1 VYGSIRNE
9 KSEKRRAKLVE
20 GFRLTSSLVLGNN
33 TFMNDKM
40 TVTPERVKYVIAGRL
55 MKEWFPT
62 RIPVDAD
69 EWLKIATQDASW
81 VVDELMAHG
90 LLKVEG
96 AK

>member
-1 VYGSIRNE
+1 M
-9 KSEKRRAKLVE
+9 E

-62 RIPVDAD
+62 RVPVDAD

>member
-1 VYGSIRNE
+1 M
-9 KSEKRRAKLVE
+9 E
-20 GFRLTSSLVLGNN
+20 GFRLTSPIVLGNN
-33 TFMNDKM
+33 TFMSDETKIM

-55 MKEWFPT
+55 MKDWFPT

-69 EWLKIATQDASW
+69 EWLKIATRDAES

-90 LLKVEG
+90 LLKVDG